1 MSARLTFDMVSP
13 EEHLF
18 SAEVDVVTVPGSEG
32 DFGVLANHS
41 PMMSVLRPGIVLVE
55 DGGTTTRYFVQGGF
69 ADVTPDGLTILA
81 ELALDVDGD
90 DKDAL
95 QNAVTEA
102 RSRVEIETDEQKK
115 AEAGSILRVL
125 EEIQ

>member
-1 MSARLTFDMVSP
+1 MSERLTFDMVSP
-13 EEHLF
+13 EKHLF

-32 DFGVLANHS
+32 DFGVLVNHS

-55 DGGTTTRYFVQGGF
+55 DGRTTTRYFVQGGF

-81 ELALDVDGD
+81 EQALAIDGD

-102 RSRVEIETDEQKK
+102 RSRVESETDEQKL
-115 AEAGSILRVL
+115 SLIH
-125 EEIQ
+125 I